1 MLECALGAVASSTP
15 RSILIGGS
23 WHPNRTGILEGTLE
37 GAYHSPMLN
46 AGTLTFEEFAMREEV
61 PLATIHEAVLE
72 FLRGRDDAVVFGAQ
86 AVNAYVGE
94 ARMGQDIDLIS
105 TRAVELAEELRA
117 HLSDHFHIA
126 VRVSVIG
133 AGKGFRLFQIH
144 KPRNRHLVDLRAAES
159 LPRAERIE
167 DVLVMSTPELIA
179 HKVISCHAR
188 RGQPKAGTDWRD
200 LAMLLLTF
208 PELKKEHGAVGE
220 ALKRVEAADDVFN
233 AWKDLVCQEIVE
245 AEDDSEFE

>member
-1 MLECALGAVASSTP
+1 
-15 RSILIGGS
+15 
-23 WHPNRTGILEGTLE
+23 
-37 GAYHSPMLN
+37 
-46 AGTLTFEEFAMREEV
+46 MREEV
-61 PLATIHEAVLE
+61 PLATIHEAVLD
-72 FLRGRDDAVVFGAQ
+72 FLRGRNDAVVFGAQ

-94 ARMGQDIDLIS
+94 ARMSQDIDLIS

-126 VRVSVIG
+126 VRVRVVG

-144 KPRNRHLVDLRAAES
+144 QPRNRHLVDLRPAKS

-167 DVLVMSTPELIA
+167 DVLVMSPPELIA
-179 HKVISCHAR
+179 HKVISYHSR

-208 PELKKEHGAVGE
+208 PELKEEHGAVSE
-220 ALKRVEAADDVFN
+220 ALKSSGANEEAMV
-233 AWKDLVCQEIVE
+233 AWRELVSQVILASDEDQE
-245 AEDDSEFE
+245 FG